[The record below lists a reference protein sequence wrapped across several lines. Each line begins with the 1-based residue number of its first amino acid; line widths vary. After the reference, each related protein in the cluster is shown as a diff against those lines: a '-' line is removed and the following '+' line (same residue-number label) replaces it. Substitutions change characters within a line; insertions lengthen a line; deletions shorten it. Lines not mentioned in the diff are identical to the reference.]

1 MNAEQF
7 NNVVNNR
14 CHEIKR
20 ILTKKAEEYATGDD
34 RFHNFHVAA
43 RIADTTPE
51 RALKGMMLKHEV
63 SVADLIDWAEN
74 CPEMLTDELI
84 YEKVG
89 DNINYLILL
98 EGMLKDRVARRIDQ
112 PEVGR

>member
-1 MNAEQF
+1 MNADQF

-20 ILTKKAEEYATGDD
+20 ILTKKAGEYATDND

-43 RIADTTPE
+43 RIANTTPE

-63 SVADLIDWAEN
+63 SVADMIDWAEN
-74 CPEMLTDELI
+74 CPEKLTDEI
-84 YEKVG
+84 IDEKVG
-89 DNINYLILL
+89 DNIAYLILL
-98 EGMLKDRVARRIDQ
+98 EGMLKDRVARRTVQ
-112 PEVGR
+112 GCPG

>member
-1 MNAEQF
+1 MNADQI

-20 ILTKKAEEYATGDD
+20 ILTKKAGEYATDSD

-43 RIADTTPE
+43 RIVATTPE

-63 SVADLIDWAEN
+63 SVADLIDWADSD
-74 CPEMLTDELI
+74 PEKLTDAMI
-84 YEKVG
+84 DEKVG

-98 EGMLKDRVARRIDQ
+98 EGMLKDRVARRMVQ
-112 PEVGR
+112 GCPG